1 MARLSIVIE
10 TDDDGLRLGEDP
22 HDVAE
27 ELLDDTDSNG
37 NRLRWPELRPYAD
50 VPFRFVSAE
59 WGA

>member
-1 MARLSIVIE
+1 MARLTIVIE
-10 TDDDGLRLGEDP
+10 TDDDVLRAEDP

-37 NRLRWPELRPYAD
+37 NRLRWPALRPYAG

-59 WGA
+59 WLP